1 MDKMKSKEQP
11 VWDSANPKE
20 SLRAQAAW
28 LNETARITYLKD
40 KFHTEL
46 FFFYKQDGQGAIGQP
61 PAGMDRDQFIPIL
74 KESIR
79 QNDIY
84 GVVHVVESWAYFPRH
99 PNDHTFKQVT
109 QGEIAVSQLKP
120 GEKSEALMV
129 KVESRDGLT
138 HVWLSPIVR
147 SPDGVALAD
156 PMEITE
162 PTGGRLGSLF
172 VGLD

>member
-1 MDKMKSKEQP
+1 MAVQRCRSWRASEP
-11 VWDSANPKE
+11 
-20 SLRAQAAW
+20 SLLPFDNHRPGP
-28 LNETARITYLKD
+28 TC
-40 KFHTEL
+40 
-46 FFFYKQDGQGAIGQP
+46 GPG
-61 PAGMDRDQFIPIL
+61 
-74 KESIR
+74 
-79 QNDIY
+79 
-84 GVVHVVESWAYFPRH
+84 VESWAYFPRH
-99 PNDHTFKQVT
+99 PNDHTFKRVA

-147 SPDGVALAD
+147 SQNSVALAD

-172 VGLD
+172 AD

>member
-11 VWDSANPKE
+11 VWDSANPRE
-20 SLRAQAAW
+20 SLRVQAAW
-28 LNETARITYLKD
+28 LNETARLTFLKD

-99 PNDHTFKQVT
+99 PNDHTFKQVA

-147 SPDGVALAD
+147 SPNSVALAD

-172 VGLD
+172 AD